1 MENAVPQ
8 TYQEVFSWKTGQELG
23 SSLAAAGKEGEGATS
38 REAGVWG
45 ASRRLFRAHPSR
57 ESRGSPR
64 RVERSDLQR
73 SGGGL
78 CGVASLFTLVAAAAD
93 LLVLFSPSP
102 LPSLSLFYLLSVSL
116 ILSLLP
122 LSSLSLTPLILFPAF
137 ACLSLPLRVLL
148 LLPCSPPSG
157 FPAYKLLRCWIKI
170 AVAAARPGL
179 APGKA

>member
-1 MENAVPQ
+1 MPH

-23 SSLAAAGKEGEGATS
+23 SSLAVAGKEGEGATS

-45 ASRRLFRAHPSR
+45 ASRRFFRAHPSH
-57 ESRGSPR
+57 ESRAPPGGWRGQTCREVWEASVAWPHSSPLWLCCC
-64 RVERSDLQR
+64 RSARFVL
-73 SGGGL
+73 
-78 CGVASLFTLVAAAAD
+78 SL
-93 LLVLFSPSP
+93 SPP

-122 LSSLSLTPLILFPAF
+122 LSSLSLTPLILFPAI

>member
-1 MENAVPQ
+1 MEKAVLH

-23 SSLAAAGKEGEGATS
+23 SSLAMAGKEAEGATS

-45 ASRRLFRAHPSR
+45 ASRRFFRAHPSH

-78 CGVASLFTLVAAAAD
+78 CGLASLFTLWLCCCRSARF
-93 LLVLFSPSP
+93 VLSLSPP
-102 LPSLSLFYLLSVSL
+102 LPPLFYLLSVSL

-122 LSSLSLTPLILFPAF
+122 LSSLSLTPRILFPAF

-148 LLPCSPPSG
+148 LLPVLHPLVSQLTNC
-157 FPAYKLLRCWIKI
+157 F
-170 AVAAARPGL
+170 AAG
-179 APGKA
+179 